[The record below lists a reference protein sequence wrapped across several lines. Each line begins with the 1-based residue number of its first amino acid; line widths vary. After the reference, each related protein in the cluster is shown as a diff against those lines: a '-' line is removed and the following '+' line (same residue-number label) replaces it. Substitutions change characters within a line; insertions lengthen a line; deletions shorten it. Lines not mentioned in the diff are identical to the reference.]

1 MMRLKWNYQNSMFKR
16 RTTKTRGMEMIHLMA
31 NKIKHINLNMKKSE
45 NNSLVTIISRIISG
59 ETTKEIIE
67 IDKIKSTHKNSKM
80 ISSFN
85 SLIRKSQ
92 RNLEMKCWVAL
103 LKLFKRRQKILLMK
117 TLQRSLM
124 GFITLLMPQ
133 RDCLKS
139 REYLMSMFHKNPR
152 IIKRLDIHHSIIS

>member
-1 MMRLKWNYQNSMFKR
+1 MFKR

-92 RNLEMKCWVAL
+92 RNLEMKC
-103 LKLFKRRQKILLMK
+103 
-117 TLQRSLM
+117 
-124 GFITLLMPQ
+124 
-133 RDCLKS
+133 
-139 REYLMSMFHKNPR
+139 
-152 IIKRLDIHHSIIS
+152 

>member
-1 MMRLKWNYQNSMFKR
+1 
-16 RTTKTRGMEMIHLMA
+16 MIHLMA

-92 RNLEMKCWVAL
+92 RNLEMKC
-103 LKLFKRRQKILLMK
+103 
-117 TLQRSLM
+117 
-124 GFITLLMPQ
+124 
-133 RDCLKS
+133 
-139 REYLMSMFHKNPR
+139 
-152 IIKRLDIHHSIIS
+152 